1 MNSKILIFWK
11 ILTVFEGGKKFFF
24 YIYQAEFNKQNGNK
38 IYKTEKCLELTHWFI
53 YSLAE
58 NSEGEDSGNGRSQ
71 ITGDRLHVVEEL
83 AALSRL
89 NDGDPCDTHADQKQH
104 KQPACMNRHLRAYS
118 HHFLLTR
125 SENQYPTHTYRHENA
140 PASNH

>member
-1 MNSKILIFWK
+1 M
-11 ILTVFEGGKKFFF
+11 
-24 YIYQAEFNKQNGNK
+24 
-38 IYKTEKCLELTHWFI
+38 THWFI
-53 YSLAE
+53 DSLAE
-58 NSEGEDSGNGRSQ
+58 NGEGEDSGNGRSQ
-71 ITGDRLHVVEEL
+71 ITGDGLNVVEEL

-104 KQPACMNRHLRAYS
+104 EHPARMNRHLRAYS